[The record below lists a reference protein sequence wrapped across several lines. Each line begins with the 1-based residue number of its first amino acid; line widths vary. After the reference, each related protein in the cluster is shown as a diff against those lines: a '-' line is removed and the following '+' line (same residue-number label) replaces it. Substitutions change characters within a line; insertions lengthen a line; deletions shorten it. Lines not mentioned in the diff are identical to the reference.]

1 MLWAVSLFLKIVQV
15 NQSVSQWALQRM
27 LVSISKREKYFTI
40 KSYWRDMSACICHNL
55 FCQMRMNLNG
65 PYLVFVLPIDLALMM
80 SNIWFAVSCV
90 LLTRWITPVFLPTSC
105 RASIEY
111 SWWHGA
117 PTEPELDS
125 RSTLLV
131 QFRASSKLSLV
142 QSPQLPEQYLLIIK
156 LGDNLSV
163 ILRLLLT

>member
-111 SWWHGA
+111 SWWRANGA
-117 PTEPELDS
+117 GVGQSEHAS
-125 RSTLLV
+125 RTIQSQLSSVWSSLLSC
-131 QFRASSKLSLV
+131 RSSICSSSSLV
-142 QSPQLPEQYLLIIK
+142 
-156 LGDNLSV
+156 
-163 ILRLLLT
+163 TT